1 MKIILSRK
9 GFDSQNGKMPSPIMQ
24 DGTLLSMPIPSK
36 EDAVRYTELDYNGK
50 SYYEIIKELNPRTVI
65 KEKWNCHL
73 DPDIRRDALPGRKNW
88 RPAFGQV
95 DAAQTHLS
103 NMKVGK
109 GDLFLF
115 FGWFRETE
123 EDFEGKLKFKTK
135 APGRH
140 ILYGYLHVDEV
151 ISKPKDFSKV
161 GYHSHSHPRYEGRSN
176 NSIYVASENLPFA
189 KLLPGAGCLNYSP
202 KLVLSKAGLTRSKWE
217 LKDFFRDVSISYHN
231 RDSFKNG
238 YFQSAAIG
246 QEFVIGENSNVTKWA
261 ESLFV

>member
-9 GFDSQNGKMPSPIMQ
+9 GFDSQNGKMPSPIMP
-24 DGTLLSMPIPSK
+24 DGTLLSLPIPSK
-36 EDAVRYTELDYNGK
+36 EDTIRYTELNYNGK
-50 SYYEIIKELNPRTVI
+50 SYYEIINELNPRTVI

-73 DPDIRRDALPGRKNW
+73 DPDIRRDALLGRKNW
-88 RPAFGQV
+88 KPAFGQV
-95 DAAQTHLS
+95 DTAQTHLS

-135 APGRH
+135 VPGRH

-151 ISKPKDFSKV
+151 ISKHKGLSKV
-161 GYHSHSHPRYEGRSN
+161 GNHPHSHSRYNGRIN
-176 NSIYVASENLPFA
+176 NSIYVASETLPFA
-189 KLLPGAGCLNYSP
+189 KSLPGAGCLKYSS
-202 KLVLSKAGLTRSKWE
+202 KLVLSKEGLSRSKWK
-217 LKDFFRDVSISYHN
+217 LMDFFKDVSISYHS
-231 RDSFKNG
+231 RDSFSNG

-246 QEFVIGENSNVTKWA
+246 QEFVIEENSNVTKWA